1 MRETEIERR
10 THSSIVAE
18 RLPMYKRLS
27 ESGVLEL
34 VDAICVER
42 REKKQGKGSFEPIHF

>member
-1 MRETEIERR
+1 
-10 THSSIVAE
+10 
-18 RLPMYKRLS
+18 MYKRLS

-42 REKKQGKGSFEPIHF
+42 REKKQGKGKGSFER